1 MLILYKGHILSKR
14 GAIIDDL
21 FVIIAGDIN
30 AVLIGLISKEQTEQ
44 LVNEYMDELA
54 FLAARRAIAWEQ
66 RPAKDFVRAVNLAL
80 MAGAFVAARNLAQE
94 GTDHYPHHAELRK
107 MAYVLAPPTVR
118 VGEGPRTT
126 TWKADR
132 EWLKTHWDVYRGQW
146 VALLNGQLLGVA
158 DSFDALIA
166 QVGDTRNTDIL
177 VTPIW

>member
-1 MLILYKGHILSKR
+1 MVVVTKVVSSELIRAKVSDQAMEALEAAALAK
-14 GAIIDDL
+14 
-21 FVIIAGDIN
+21 N
-30 AVLIGLISKEQTEQ
+30 
-44 LVNEYMDELA
+44 ELA

-66 RPAKDFVRAVNLAL
+66 RPPEDFMRAVNLAL

-132 EWLKTHWDVYRGQW
+132 EWLKTHWDAYRGQW

-166 QVGDTRNTDIL
+166 QVGDTSDTDIL
-177 VTPIW
+177 VTPIG